1 MLDALEKKLT
11 LRNSE
16 IPSEQLSS
24 KGLKDNADIK
34 SILRSTKGGEQK
46 EVKLKAEKALKLSKT
61 SKKSH
66 FSSEL
71 KEIGEHEVNPKKKK

>member
-1 MLDALEKKLT
+1 MEAITKAFDAQSDNRTKEGSMLDALEKKLT

-34 SILRSTKGGEQK
+34 SILRSNRGGEQK
-46 EVKLKAEKALKLSKT
+46 
-61 SKKSH
+61 
-66 FSSEL
+66 
-71 KEIGEHEVNPKKKK
+71 

>member
-1 MLDALEKKLT
+1 MEAITKAFDAQSDNRTKEGSMLDALEKKLT

-46 EVKLKAEKALKLSKT
+46 
-61 SKKSH
+61 
-66 FSSEL
+66 
-71 KEIGEHEVNPKKKK
+71 